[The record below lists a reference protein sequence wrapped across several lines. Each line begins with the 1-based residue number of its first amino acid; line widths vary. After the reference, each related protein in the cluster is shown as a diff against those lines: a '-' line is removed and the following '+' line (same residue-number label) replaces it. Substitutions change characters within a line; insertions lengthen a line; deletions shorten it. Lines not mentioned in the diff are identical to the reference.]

1 MTISSRPHNKARLS
15 TMELFI
21 LVVSAFGPLQH
32 LFPHRLVQLLSSSS
46 LSLWMTFCIACMR
59 LPLVSGLGA
68 SERTRLIRYI
78 DTAALIYGRS
88 WLAVPLVWY
97 TG

>member
-21 LVVSAFGPLQH
+21 LVVSAFGSLRY
-32 LFPHRLVQLLSSSS
+32 FYRTDWCAFLSF
-46 LSLWMTFCIACMR
+46 WMTFCIACTR
-59 LPLVSGLGA
+59 LSLVSGLGA

-78 DTAALIYGRS
+78 HAVARSDGRS